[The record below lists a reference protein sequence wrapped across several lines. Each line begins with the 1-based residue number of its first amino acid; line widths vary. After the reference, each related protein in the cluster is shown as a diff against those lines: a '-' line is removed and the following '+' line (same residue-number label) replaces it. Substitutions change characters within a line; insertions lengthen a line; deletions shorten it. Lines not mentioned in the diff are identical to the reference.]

1 MDSFHLAKSL
11 QNFTFA
17 KMKNRFYIAV
27 LFGLLLAAP
36 MAGAQGHVRRAMEKA
51 RERQESMARA
61 QVSSEQGTSARG
73 GGWLRMTVENGDTT
87 YFDVLPPIYI
97 FGRGSKTSEKNWRN
111 YYKLVWRFARVYP
124 YALASGG
131 LKRQVDSTLT
141 ANHYKGLRKQMYMD
155 AIQKQ
160 LFKDF
165 EGALRNMTISEGAVL
180 LKLIGRETGL
190 TPYDIIHDYKSS
202 AAAGFWQAIAK
213 LFDNDLKSHYDPTG
227 ADKEMEEL
235 AQIWHEGNF
244 PALYWSVFWENP
256 PVVKVP
262 ESYFE

>member
-1 MDSFHLAKSL
+1 
-11 QNFTFA
+11 
-17 KMKNRFYIAV
+17 MKRISHILLFLV
-27 LFGLLLAAP
+27 LLSAFGP

-51 RERQESMARA
+51 RERQEAMARA
-61 QVSSEQGTSARG
+61 QVSSEEGVSADA
-73 GGWLRMTVENGDTT
+73 GWLRMKVENGDTT

-97 FGRGSKTSEKNWRN
+97 FGHGSKNAQKNWRD
-111 YYKLVWRFARVYP
+111 YYQLVWRFARVYP

-131 LKRQVDSTLT
+131 LKKQVDSTLN

-155 AIQKQ
+155 AIQNQ

-165 EGALRNMTISEGAVL
+165 EGALRSMTISQGAVL

-190 TPYDIIHDYKSS
+190 TPYEIIHDYKSS

-213 LFDNDLKSHYDPTG
+213 LFDNDLKSKYDPDG
-227 ADKEMEEL
+227 ADKELEEL

-244 PALYWSVFWENP
+244 PALYWSVFWEYP
-256 PVVKVP
+256 PKVNVP
-262 ESYFE
+262 ESYFK

>member
-1 MDSFHLAKSL
+1 MKRSL
-11 QNFTFA
+11 HIFL
-17 KMKNRFYIAV
+17 V
-27 LFGLLLAAP
+27 LTLLLLTLPAS
-36 MAGAQGHVRRAMEKA
+36 AQNHVRRAMEQA
-51 RERQESMARA
+51 RAKQEEMARRKVQA
-61 QVSSEQGTSARG
+61 DGIEGGRG
-73 GGWLRMTVENGDTT
+73 FLRMLVENGDTT
-87 YFDVLPPIYI
+87 YLDNLPPIYI
-97 FGRGSKTSEKNWRN
+97 FGHGSRQNPRNWRN

-124 YALASGG
+124 YAMASGN
-131 LKRQVDSTLT
+131 LVRQVDSTLNT
-141 ANHYKGLRKQMYMD
+141 NHYRGLRKERYID

-165 EGALRNMTISEGAVL
+165 EGALRNMTISEGTVL

-227 ADKEMEEL
+227 ADKEIEEL